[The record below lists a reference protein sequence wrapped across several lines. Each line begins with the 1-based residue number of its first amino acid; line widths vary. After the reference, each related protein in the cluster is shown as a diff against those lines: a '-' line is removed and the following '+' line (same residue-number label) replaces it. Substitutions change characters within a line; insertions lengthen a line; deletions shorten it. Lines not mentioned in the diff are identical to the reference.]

1 MVCHSYAEATHAR
14 MRSGG
19 GVVVKILAM
28 KVMTRTLR
36 ILDGGDDDD
45 LTSKMTMPTT
55 MIVKAMTLMILIMM
69 KMIAVF
75 VAVVMAMAI
84 NSHRF

>member
-1 MVCHSYAEATHAR
+1 

-55 MIVKAMTLMILIMM
+55 MIVKLMILIMGMVIMIMM

>member
-1 MVCHSYAEATHAR
+1 M
-14 MRSGG
+14 
-19 GVVVKILAM
+19 KILAM

-55 MIVKAMTLMILIMM
+55 MIVKAMTLLILIMGMVIMIMM